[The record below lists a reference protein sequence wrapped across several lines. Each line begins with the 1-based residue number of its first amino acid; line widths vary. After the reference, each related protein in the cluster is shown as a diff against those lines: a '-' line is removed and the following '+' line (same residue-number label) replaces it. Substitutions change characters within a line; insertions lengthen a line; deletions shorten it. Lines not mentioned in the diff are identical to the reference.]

1 MRTRTSR
8 HEYFRKCI
16 ESKYIL
22 ANVSGRLKNVSDDL
36 SMMLWFKPRRNVH
49 DRL

>member
-1 MRTRTSR
+1 MS
-8 HEYFRKCI
+8 I
-16 ESKYIL
+16 SVSVLNQKYIL

-36 SMMLWFKPRRNVH
+36 SMMLWFKLRRNVH